1 MPRTRKKYPPQRRK
15 KPGQL
20 KSVMPAAPEI
30 DPHSSC
36 PPAPPGYSGNWY
48 NDCVRILGIR

>member
-20 KSVMPAAPEI
+20 KSVMPAASEI